1 LTTPTMFVHL
11 SDLHLARPGN
21 LVYGIDPMRQVRDV
35 LERMARLDVAPAFI
49 VISGDLSEDGSV
61 ESYEMLMGLVE
72 EIGGDRPVLFA
83 LGNHD
88 NRMQF
93 RRVVLGEAAADGQ
106 EPFCYSRLIDGLRVI
121 VLDSTIPGE
130 TSGALGTTQR
140 AWLEAELQLP
150 APRGNLIMLH
160 HPCRLAAPAR
170 HEPLFILQDAAALEA
185 VVARHAERVLGILA
199 GHSHQANAS
208 PFAGTIHTTA
218 PAVLC
223 QLDFFA
229 GEEFTPIPGG
239 GFNLCQIDKDGLVV
253 NPVLL
258 EGDG

>member
-1 LTTPTMFVHL
+1 MSTPTTFVHL
-11 SDLHLARPGN
+11 SDLHLAAPGK
-21 LVYGIDPMRQVRDV
+21 LVYGIDSLRQAREV
-35 LERMARLDVAPAFI
+35 LARIARLDVAPAF
-49 VISGDLSEDGSV
+49 VVVSGDLSEDGSAA
-61 ESYEMLMGLVE
+61 SYEMLARLLEDFGE
-72 EIGGDRPVLFA
+72 TPVLLA

-93 RRVVLGEAAADGQ
+93 RRVGLGEVGSDGQ
-106 EPFCYSRLIDGLRVI
+106 EPYVHSRLSDGLRVI
-121 VLDSTIPGE
+121 VLDSTIPNE
-130 TSGALGTTQR
+130 TCGALGAAQL
-140 AWLEAELQLP
+140 AWLEEELQLP

-185 VVARHAERVLGILA
+185 VVARHRERVRGVLA
-199 GHSHQANAS
+199 GHSHQANAA
-208 PFAGTIHTTA
+208 PFGGTLHATA

-229 GEEFTPIPGG
+229 GEQFAPVPGG
-239 GFNLCQIDKDGLVV
+239 GFNLCQIDDGGLVV
-253 NPVLL
+253 NPVLV